1 MWEYLFRWETLW
13 WTLIALYIPTC
24 LGLIAIVL
32 LQKGKGVGFAGAFG
46 VGGGSEAVFGPR
58 GSVNFPVRVTYVL
71 ATLFMVLSLS
81 MSLVA
86 GRLGMGIAPEELDPS
101 AQAQAEEE
109 QLEGEGFGGFD
120 VEDMDSEDMDS
131 EDVDPED
138 VDSEAP
144 GPMPDAEDLEF
155 TDPEAGPDA
164 DTEADPEMEPEIELT
179 PAPEGEADNGEAEED
194 AGEGDDDPGEGEDDP
209 GEGEEDAGEG
219 SDDAGEGEE
228 DAGEGEEDAGEG
240 GDDAG
245 EGEDDAGEDSEA
257 EEQ

>member
-1 MWEYLFRWETLW
+1 MTMWEYLFRWETLW

-58 GSVNFPVRVTYVL
+58 GSVNFPVRVTYIL

-101 AQAQAEEE
+101 AQAQAEEQ

-120 VEDMDSEDMDS
+120 VEDMD
-131 EDVDPED
+131 PED

-144 GPMPDAEDLEF
+144 AQMPDAEDLEF
-155 TDPEAGPDA
+155 TDPEADS
-164 DTEADPEMEPEIELT
+164 EADSEIEPEIEVT
-179 PAPEGEADNGEAEED
+179 PEPEAEPEPEGEADGEEAGDEE
-194 AGEGDDDPGEGEDDP
+194 GEGDDAAEANED
-209 GEGEEDAGEG
+209 
-219 SDDAGEGEE
+219 
-228 DAGEGEEDAGEG
+228 
-240 GDDAG
+240 G
-245 EGEDDAGEDSEA
+245 EGEDDAAEESEA

>member
-58 GSVNFPVRVTYVL
+58 GSVNFPVRVTYIL

-101 AQAQAEEE
+101 AQAQAEEQ

-120 VEDMDSEDMDS
+120 VEDMD
-131 EDVDPED
+131 PED

-144 GPMPDAEDLEF
+144 AQMPDAEDLEF
-155 TDPEAGPDA
+155 TDPEADP
-164 DTEADPEMEPEIELT
+164 EADSEADSEIEPEIEVT
-179 PAPEGEADNGEAEED
+179 PEPEAEPEPEGEADGEEAGDEE
-194 AGEGDDDPGEGEDDP
+194 GEGDDAAEANED
-209 GEGEEDAGEG
+209 
-219 SDDAGEGEE
+219 
-228 DAGEGEEDAGEG
+228 
-240 GDDAG
+240 G
-245 EGEDDAGEDSEA
+245 EGEDDAAEESEA